1 MHHNI
6 SEYDTECVTQ
16 CELLYSFSFRRGA
29 GFDFFFRQILS
40 RQVKKTLF
48 EGETGHLLNELIFL
62 RSKLTPPS
70 FDDPMT
76 AAQIKK
82 QNNILNSNWEGA
94 KTSLMWRFANPQE
107 ICKFLRGP

>member
-1 MHHNI
+1 MTQNVSHSANYFI
-6 SEYDTECVTQ
+6 LSLSEGALGLT
-16 CELLYSFSFRRGA
+16 FSF
-29 GFDFFFRQILS
+29 DKS
-40 RQVKKTLF
+40 SQVKKTLF

-76 AAQIKK
+76 AVQIKK
-82 QNNILNSNWEGA
+82 QNNILNLNLEGA
-94 KTSLMWRFANPQE
+94 KESLMRRFANPQE